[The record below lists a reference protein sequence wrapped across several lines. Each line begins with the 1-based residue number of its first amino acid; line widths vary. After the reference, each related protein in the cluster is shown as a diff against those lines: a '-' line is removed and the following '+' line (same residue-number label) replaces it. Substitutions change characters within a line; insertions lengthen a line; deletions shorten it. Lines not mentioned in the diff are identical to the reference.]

1 MKAEIYTIFESDCL
15 KKFNQN
21 LSSNRLSYCSA
32 SSSSLSSVKVRRR
45 ETLNIKSEY
54 SSQQSIYQSLN
65 HQYTDNTCKIDE
77 IEYNKQNI
85 ERASRVYSRNTILC
99 TFAVWFLKVMT
110 FDRISLT
117 VLHRECKHEILSS
130 DAKVFKCFSISFSIL
145 FTLLYSK
152 VRFS

>member
-99 TFAVWFLKVMT
+99 TFAV
-110 FDRISLT
+110 
-117 VLHRECKHEILSS
+117 
-130 DAKVFKCFSISFSIL
+130 
-145 FTLLYSK
+145 
-152 VRFS
+152 